1 VDSDVSAA
9 GGFLVSY
16 AAGTRIAGYRLER
29 EIGRGG
35 MAVVYRARD
44 ERLGRLVALKILAPA
59 LAGDEEFQRLFTS
72 ESEAAAAVD
81 DPHVVPVFAAGE
93 EDGVLFIAMRY
104 VPGGDAHTLL
114 KREGP
119 LPPSRV
125 AEIISAVAA
134 ALDAAHRAG
143 LLHRDVKPSNMLMDI
158 VSGRPDHVYLSDFG
172 LSKAM
177 ASLVIT
183 RAGYRMGTPD
193 YTSPEQCKGQ
203 PTDGR
208 SDQYALA
215 CSAFELLTGTLPF
228 RRDDPSA
235 VVHAQI
241 FEPPPPATSRQTDLP
256 EAIDGVLSKALA
268 KAPDDRYANCGEFA
282 DALREA
288 FGFEPYHFGPP
299 VRQADRRTPTEKSS
313 SGQVSGPSVTADQPS
328 GLNYADTTTAGFGAG
343 HRQAGSGAVGS
354 GAAGSGAAGSGAVG
368 SGPGHGQAGSGQ
380 VRTGQGDAAPPLPPP
395 RRPRRRTLVAA
406 GATVVV
412 LAGGLTA
419 GLLAGHS
426 GGKSPVVHRLVAVP
440 MSVKTQ
446 FTPEADDVYVAYD
459 STKYSIA
466 RISGVVKKAASGEV
480 ARLYAQPFPY
490 QHAPVQAGTVIL
502 HPNGGAASYDFQVTP
517 TLATRYRV
525 KLFRSSTA
533 SAPLGASAVTTVYVV
548 KGEADDNAKV
558 GKCGYPVCHATLH
571 QYEFVPASVMQ
582 VEMAKPWY
590 LYFAVNLAPK
600 KIPPPPQ
607 TLMLGAGG
615 GQVTSAHRVAAN
627 EFSVTITFAF
637 RIGYNASNWSWFACT
652 KDDLAQD
659 GIGLPGD
666 HGCGAARLPVSDN
679 YTG

>member
-59 LAGDEEFQRLFTS
+59 LAGDEEFQRRFTS
-72 ESEAAAAVD
+72 ESQAAAAVD

-125 AEIISAVAA
+125 AEIISGVAA

-158 VSGRPDHVYLSDFG
+158 VTGRPDHVYLSDFG
-172 LSKAM
+172 LSKAL
-177 ASLVIT
+177 ASAAIT
-183 RAGYRMGTPD
+183 RAGYHMGTPD
-193 YTSPEQCKGQ
+193 YTSPEQCAGR
-203 PTDGR
+203 PADGR

-215 CSAFELLTGTLPF
+215 CSAFELLTGAPPF
-228 RRDDPSA
+228 RRDDPTA
-235 VVHAQI
+235 VVNAQI
-241 FEPPPPATSRQTDLP
+241 SEPPPSVTSRQTDLP
-256 EAIDGVLSKALA
+256 EAIDGVLAKALA
-268 KAPDDRYANCGEFA
+268 KAPDARYASCGEFA
-282 DALREA
+282 DGLREA
-288 FGFEPYHFGPP
+288 FGFEPYHSGPL

-313 SGQVSGPSVTADQPS
+313 PGPVSGPSVTADQPS
-328 GLNYADTTTAGFGAG
+328 GLNYVDTTTGGFGA
-343 HRQAGSGAVGS
+343 
-354 GAAGSGAAGSGAVG
+354 
-368 SGPGHGQAGSGQ
+368 GHGQAGSRAGHGE
-380 VRTGQGDAAPPLPPP
+380 VRTGQGDAAPPPPP

-419 GLLAGHS
+419 GLLAGNA
-426 GGKSPVVHRLVAVP
+426 GGKSPVVHPLVAVP

-446 FTPEADDVYVAYD
+446 FAPEAGDVFVAYD

-466 RISGVVKKAASGEV
+466 RISGAVKKAANGEV

-558 GKCGYPVCHATLH
+558 RKCGYPVCHATLH
-571 QYEFVPASVMQ
+571 QYEFVPASATQ
-582 VEMAKPWY
+582 IEMAKPWY

-607 TLMLGAGG
+607 TLTLGAGG
-615 GQVTSAHRVAAN
+615 GQVTSAHRVSAN
-627 EFSVTITFAF
+627 EFSVTITFTF

-666 HGCGAARLPVSDN
+666 HGCGAARIPVSDH

>member
-1 VDSDVSAA
+1 
-9 GGFLVSY
+9 
-16 AAGTRIAGYRLER
+16 
-29 EIGRGG
+29 
-35 MAVVYRARD
+35 
-44 ERLGRLVALKILAPA
+44 
-59 LAGDEEFQRLFTS
+59 
-72 ESEAAAAVD
+72 
-81 DPHVVPVFAAGE
+81 
-93 EDGVLFIAMRY
+93 
-104 VPGGDAHTLL
+104 
-114 KREGP
+114 
-119 LPPSRV
+119 
-125 AEIISAVAA
+125 
-134 ALDAAHRAG
+134 
-143 LLHRDVKPSNMLMDI
+143 
-158 VSGRPDHVYLSDFG
+158 
-172 LSKAM
+172 
-177 ASLVIT
+177 
-183 RAGYRMGTPD
+183 
-193 YTSPEQCKGQ
+193 
-203 PTDGR
+203 
-208 SDQYALA
+208 
-215 CSAFELLTGTLPF
+215 
-228 RRDDPSA
+228 
-235 VVHAQI
+235 
-241 FEPPPPATSRQTDLP
+241 
-256 EAIDGVLSKALA
+256 
-268 KAPDDRYANCGEFA
+268 
-282 DALREA
+282 
-288 FGFEPYHFGPP
+288 
-299 VRQADRRTPTEKSS
+299 
-313 SGQVSGPSVTADQPS
+313 
-328 GLNYADTTTAGFGAG
+328 
-343 HRQAGSGAVGS
+343 
-354 GAAGSGAAGSGAVG
+354 
-368 SGPGHGQAGSGQ
+368 
-380 VRTGQGDAAPPLPPP
+380 
-395 RRPRRRTLVAA
+395 
-406 GATVVV
+406 V

-419 GLLAGHS
+419 GLLAGNS
-426 GGKSPVVHRLVAVP
+426 GGKSPVVHPLVAVP

-446 FTPEADDVYVAYD
+446 FAPEAGDVFVAYD

-466 RISGVVKKAASGEV
+466 RISGAVKKAASGEV

>member
-1 VDSDVSAA
+1 
-9 GGFLVSY
+9 
-16 AAGTRIAGYRLER
+16 
-29 EIGRGG
+29 
-35 MAVVYRARD
+35 
-44 ERLGRLVALKILAPA
+44 
-59 LAGDEEFQRLFTS
+59 
-72 ESEAAAAVD
+72 
-81 DPHVVPVFAAGE
+81 
-93 EDGVLFIAMRY
+93 
-104 VPGGDAHTLL
+104 
-114 KREGP
+114 
-119 LPPSRV
+119 
-125 AEIISAVAA
+125 
-134 ALDAAHRAG
+134 
-143 LLHRDVKPSNMLMDI
+143 
-158 VSGRPDHVYLSDFG
+158 
-172 LSKAM
+172 
-177 ASLVIT
+177 
-183 RAGYRMGTPD
+183 
-193 YTSPEQCKGQ
+193 
-203 PTDGR
+203 
-208 SDQYALA
+208 
-215 CSAFELLTGTLPF
+215 
-228 RRDDPSA
+228 
-235 VVHAQI
+235 
-241 FEPPPPATSRQTDLP
+241 
-256 EAIDGVLSKALA
+256 
-268 KAPDDRYANCGEFA
+268 
-282 DALREA
+282 
-288 FGFEPYHFGPP
+288 
-299 VRQADRRTPTEKSS
+299 
-313 SGQVSGPSVTADQPS
+313 
-328 GLNYADTTTAGFGAG
+328 
-343 HRQAGSGAVGS
+343 
-354 GAAGSGAAGSGAVG
+354 
-368 SGPGHGQAGSGQ
+368 
-380 VRTGQGDAAPPLPPP
+380 
-395 RRPRRRTLVAA
+395 
-406 GATVVV
+406 VVV

-419 GLLAGHS
+419 GLLAGNS

-466 RISGVVKKAASGEV
+466 RISGAVKKAASGEV

-490 QHAPVQAGTVIL
+490 QHAPVQAGSVIL

-627 EFSVTITFAF
+627 EFSVTITFTF

-666 HGCGAARLPVSDN
+666 HGCGAARLPVSDH